1 MYGFLPP
8 RRYSRHVWILQ
19 RKVFDVLALGC
30 CEDMAEGRQPA
41 NGCVAVVDRQGV
53 LHGWTTAFAADLA
66 YGADALAGR
75 RLQEFIPE
83 LDGAR
88 WDVVWRSLQ
97 LGCIERLDIGR
108 PIPNS
113 DETRLME
120 VEICPFTG
128 DAGPLAKIEI
138 RNDGVAS
145 AQLRLLQ
152 QEILEGMASGVP
164 LPDIMDLLCRRAEAL
179 APSVICS
186 VLTVDKDRCLQH
198 LASPSLP
205 AHYSQAVNGVEIG
218 PKVGSC
224 GTAAHRGEPVEVV
237 DIATDP
243 LWEDYKSLAL
253 PLGLRACWSS
263 PIKSSKGKVLGAFA
277 FYYPEPRGP
286 SSLEREIVAKCLHLC
301 AIALEHEQT
310 QQRIQEMAFQD
321 PLTGLANRSCLVQRV
336 NEGLRIIAETGN
348 PLAIHRIGLN
358 DLQFINE
365 SMGYAA
371 GDEVLRIVARRLQE
385 IVCESDTVARIGD
398 QEFVVLQAGDPK
410 LQTISGLAGKIIE
423 TIEQPVLVGGQRL
436 AIGAR
441 IGIALAP
448 DDGTTTD
455 ELLRNAALALRRVG
469 ELGPGTY
476 FFYERMLNA
485 RMQVRRRLE
494 TGLREALIA
503 DEFELA
509 FQPIVS
515 LSTDRI
521 VGAEALLRWQ
531 RNCGT
536 GVPPSDF
543 IPIAE
548 DLGII
553 APLGA
558 WVIEQACQAAAK
570 WPADMVVAVNLSP
583 VQFETPGLVRTVADA
598 LAASG
603 LSASRLQ
610 LEITE
615 SVLLHDNAVN
625 LSILDQ
631 LSELGV
637 SIALD
642 DFGTGYSSLSYLQ
655 RFAFDRIKIDR
666 SFISSIN
673 DNPYSHKIVRSIVM
687 LAHSLGLAVTA
698 EGVETD
704 AQLAAVRGEGCDEVQ
719 GFYLGKPV
727 PLAEFRQQLTD
738 LHPVS
743 RMA

>member
-1 MYGFLPP
+1 MEGYT
-8 RRYSRHVWILQ
+8 
-19 RKVFDVLALGC
+19 DVLAMGR
-30 CEDMAEGRQPA
+30 CEDMPEGRQPA
-41 NGCVAVVDRQGV
+41 HGCVAVVDRRGI

-66 YGADALAGR
+66 YGTDKLGAR
-75 RLQEFIPE
+75 RIHDFIPE

-88 WDVVWRSLQ
+88 WEIIWRSLQ
-97 LGCIERLDIGR
+97 LGCIERMSIGR
-108 PIPNS
+108 PVPHG

-120 VEICPFTG
+120 VELCPFMG
-128 DAGPLAKIEI
+128 DDGLLAKLEI
-138 RNDGVAS
+138 RNDNAAS

-152 QEILEGMASGVP
+152 QEILEAMASGVP

-186 VLTVDKDRCLQH
+186 VLTVDKERRLQH

-205 AHYSQAVNGVEIG
+205 PHYSTAVNGVQIG

-224 GTAAHRGEPVEVV
+224 GTAAYRGEPVTVV
-237 DIATDP
+237 DIAADP
-243 LWEDYKSLAL
+243 LWDDYRSLVL

-263 PIKSSKGKVLGAFA
+263 PIKSGKGKVLGAFA
-277 FYYPEPRGP
+277 FYYPVARGP
-286 SSLEREIVAKCLHLC
+286 LALEREIVATCLHLC

-310 QQRIQEMAFQD
+310 QQRIQEMAFHD

-348 PLAIHRIGLN
+348 PLAIQRIGLD
-358 DLQFINE
+358 DLQSIND
-365 SMGYAA
+365 SMGYSA
-371 GDEVLRIVARRLQE
+371 GDEVLRIVASRLQKL
-385 IVCESDTVARIGD
+385 VGGSDTVARIGD
-398 QEFVVLQAGDPK
+398 QEFVVLQAGDQK
-410 LQTISGLAGKIIE
+410 LQSVSALAGQIIE
-423 TIEQPVLVGGQRL
+423 SIEQPFVVQGQRL
-436 AIGAR
+436 ALGAR

-469 ELGPGTY
+469 ELESGTY

-494 TGLREALIA
+494 SGLREALIA

-509 FQPIVS
+509 YQPIVS
-515 LSTDRI
+515 LKTDRI
-521 VGAEALLRWQ
+521 VRAEALLRWQ
-531 RNCGT
+531 RSCGT

-558 WVIEQACQAAAK
+558 WVVEQACLAASK
-570 WPADMVVAVNLSP
+570 WPSDVDVAVNLSP
-583 VQFETPGLVRTVADA
+583 VQFETPGLIKTVCDA
-598 LAASG
+598 LAKSG
-603 LSASRLQ
+603 LSPSRLQ
-610 LEITE
+610 LEVTE
-615 SVLLHDNAVN
+615 SVLLHDHSVN

-666 SFISSIN
+666 SFINNIN
-673 DNPYSHKIVRSIVM
+673 ENPYSLKIVRSIVM
-687 LAHSLGLAVTA
+687 LAHSLGLTVTA

-704 AQLAAVRGEGCDEVQ
+704 AQLATVRGEGCDDVQ
-719 GFYLGKPV
+719 GFHLGRPV
-727 PLAEFRQQLTD
+727 PLDVFRQQL
-738 LHPVS
+738 LELYQVPRIAQAGS
-743 RMA
+743 